1 MNHTRYVARRR
12 AKFQGCNGQQVN
24 IPYGSILE
32 AQDGFLLW
40 KGQPLCVDTSQNAHD
55 FFSQNDDDLGLE
67 RGALVAAILSRL
79 ETPPNASQK
88 RRIRSRP
95 GGVRCGQMLCA
106 RSTSVWSTRTFGSG
120 TTTSIMRRWKIFGTS
135 PPCLG
140 QKCKSEGRSR

>member
-1 MNHTRYVARRR
+1 MDHKIYVARRR
-12 AKFQGCNGQQVN
+12 AKFKGCNGQQVN

-79 ETPPNASQK
+79 ETPPNASRKHRDVLQARWDKVWADALCQK
-88 RRIRSRP
+88 YKRVEHEDFWIWNHDFYGAPLMDLRHIAALV
-95 GGVRCGQMLCA
+95 GAKV
-106 RSTSVWSTRTFGSG
+106 
-120 TTTSIMRRWKIFGTS
+120 
-135 PPCLG
+135 
-140 QKCKSEGRSR
+140 

>member
-1 MNHTRYVARRR
+1 MDHKIYVARRR
-12 AKFQGCNGQQVN
+12 AKFKGCNGQQVN

-88 RRIRSRP
+88 HRDVLQARWDK
-95 GGVRCGQMLCA
+95 VWADALC
-106 RSTSVWSTRTFGSG
+106 
-120 TTTSIMRRWKIFGTS
+120 
-135 PPCLG
+135 
-140 QKCKSEGRSR
+140 QKYKRVEHEDFWIWNHDFYGAPLVDLRHIAALVGAKV